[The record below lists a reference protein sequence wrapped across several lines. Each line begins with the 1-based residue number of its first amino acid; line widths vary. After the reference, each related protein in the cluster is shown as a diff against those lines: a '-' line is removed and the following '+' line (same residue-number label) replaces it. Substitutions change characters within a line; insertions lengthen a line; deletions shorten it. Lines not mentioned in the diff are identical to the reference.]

1 MAMSYDWNKSETLD
15 ERIEVAEKYLHIR
28 RDHLLED
35 IDGLMDQLLKARHN
49 LTQAP
54 AGIVCDLLTENFDH
68 GGASY
73 TISELLSYVCTSGTG
88 IEHQERLVDT
98 LKEIRKDLK

>member
-1 MAMSYDWNKSETLD
+1 MSYDWNKPETLD
-15 ERIEVAEKYLHIR
+15 ERIERSEKYLHIR

-49 LTQAP
+49 LTTKAP

-68 GGASY
+68 GGASW
-73 TISELLSYVCTSGTG
+73 SAAELLSHVCTSGTA

-98 LKEIRKDLK
+98 LKEIRKELK